1 MFSSVQFSSIS
12 FHAVLLLSE
21 FSRDKNIWLNS
32 DVAKHHLEVF
42 TLMPQLHKPIN
53 SLDVNRSRVVCGC
66 DNEAVYVFKNVV
78 LWVVLSGFQVNTASY
93 SVCLLDLWEPVRM
106 AGVCSPSAAKLFT
119 FPHWVLFWP
128 FWNDLFYYL
137 TPTKPITE
145 VKYILQNFINMVY
158 VCVRVVQI
166 LCCIVVYFRS

>member
-78 LWVVLSGFQVNTASY
+78 L
-93 SVCLLDLWEPVRM
+93 
-106 AGVCSPSAAKLFT
+106 
-119 FPHWVLFWP
+119 
-128 FWNDLFYYL
+128 
-137 TPTKPITE
+137 
-145 VKYILQNFINMVY
+145 
-158 VCVRVVQI
+158 
-166 LCCIVVYFRS
+166 